1 MKRYRVLPLAL
12 NGKGNKIYRPG
23 DIVTKENLHA
33 DPEELVRKKFLEE
46 VKEDS
51 EVETGSEL
59 DQSQLPSNEIQEFLN
74 SNSQDDST
82 VSEKTID
89 DITKKEIIKD
99 LKDRGVEFD
108 ENASKKDLFEIWK
121 TK

>member
-12 NGKGNKIYRPG
+12 NGRGNKIYRPG

-51 EVETGSEL
+51 
-59 DQSQLPSNEIQEFLN
+59 EIQEFLN